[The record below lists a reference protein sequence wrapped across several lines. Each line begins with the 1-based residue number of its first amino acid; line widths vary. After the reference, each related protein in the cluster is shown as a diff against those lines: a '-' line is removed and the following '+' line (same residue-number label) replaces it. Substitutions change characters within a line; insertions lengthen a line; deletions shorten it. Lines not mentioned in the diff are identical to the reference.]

1 MSWAVE
7 GDGSVNWL
15 VVAPADGTT
24 PGNML
29 ISVAGFETTTPG
41 TYQANITVTSAED
54 PDNPEVVTVTIEAV
68 EQLRRV
74 MLPLVAKEP

>member
-1 MSWAVE
+1 
-7 GDGSVNWL
+7 
-15 VVAPADGTT
+15 
-24 PGNML
+24 
-29 ISVAGFETTTPG
+29 VAGFETTTPG

-54 PDNPEVVTVTIEAV
+54 PDNPEVVMVTVKAV